1 LSVLDRMNR
10 NLAIREE
17 IFFSYHQLLLV
28 IGARLARVENIFIT
42 IKDVML
48 YVIKVFVFVV
58 NNIFSEN
65 TEPLSRFRNG

>member
-1 LSVLDRMNR
+1 VKYNGLTFGIDDSASTTL
-10 NLAIREE
+10 
-17 IFFSYHQLLLV
+17 
-28 IGARLARVENIFIT
+28 RVENIFII